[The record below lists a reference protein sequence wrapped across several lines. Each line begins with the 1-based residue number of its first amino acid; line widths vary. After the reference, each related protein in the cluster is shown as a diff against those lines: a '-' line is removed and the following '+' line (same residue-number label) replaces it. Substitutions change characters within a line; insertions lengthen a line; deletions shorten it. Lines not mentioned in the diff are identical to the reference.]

1 MPEFTID
8 ELRRMFPHL
17 FDEMQS
23 RRMALRISGM
33 RSSPEVAERDAE
45 TPLPTAV
52 DYLRRCDNDEEARE
66 VIRFLRQRGE
76 ISDEEAERLEKQ
88 LKEHGVRSFGSKKE
102 PGYYLQN
109 PPR

>member
-1 MPEFTID
+1 MPEFTVD

-17 FDEMQS
+17 FQEIQS
-23 RRMALRISGM
+23 RRMALRFSGM
-33 RSSPEVAERDAE
+33 RSSPEAAERDAE
-45 TPLPTAV
+45 APLPTAV
-52 DYLRRCDNDEEARE
+52 GYLRRCYTDEEARD

-88 LKEHGVRSFGSKKE
+88 LEEHGVRSLGSKKE